1 MITEIEID
9 ICDKVGRYY
18 ASKWK
23 LVERDDLASHLYL
36 WCAERD
42 ATTLQRWRDEGSLG
56 PKLYKSL
63 KREAASYCE
72 KETSTKVGRDLHAN
86 NSYTLEIIK
95 NTLPFVFSTPD
106 VEDPINSKA
115 LLIIED
121 ISSALYGCSNEDI
134 EIITLRYREE
144 YSHDEIAAHYKI
156 TTDSASQRLHRA
168 LERVLT
174 RLSGEALFDWS
185 SVGKGGSDDN

>member
-1 MITEIEID
+1 MITQVEID
-9 ICDKVGRYY
+9 ICDKVGKYY
-18 ASKWK
+18 ASRWK
-23 LVERDDLASHLYL
+23 LVERDDLVSHLYL

-42 ATTLQRWRDEGSLG
+42 ANQLQRWREEGSLE

-63 KREAASYCE
+63 KREAAHFCE
-72 KETSTKVGRDLHAN
+72 KETTVKVGRDLHAN

-95 NTLPFVFSTPD
+95 NTLPFIFATPD

-115 LLIIED
+115 LVIIADVE
-121 ISSALYGCSNEDI
+121 SALYGCSNEDV

-144 YSHDEIAAHYKI
+144 YTHEEIAKHYRI
-156 TTDSASQRLHRA
+156 SVDSASQRLHRA

-174 RLSGEALFDWS
+174 RLSGVALFDWS
-185 SVGKGGSDDN
+185 DVGTGGHDD

>member
-1 MITEIEID
+1 MITQIEIET
-9 ICDKVGRYY
+9 CDKVGRYY

-23 LVERDDLASHLYL
+23 LVERDDLVSHLYL

-63 KREAASYCE
+63 KREAAAYCE
-72 KETSTKVGRDLHAN
+72 KETSNKVGRDLHAN

-95 NTLPFVFSTPD
+95 NTLPFVFNTPD

-115 LLIIED
+115 LIIIAD
-121 ISSALYGCSNEDI
+121 VKSALFGCSKEDI
-134 EIITLRYREE
+134 EIITLRYYDEF
-144 YSHDEIAAHYKI
+144 SHDEIAERYKI

-185 SVGKGGSDDN
+185 SVGTGGRDDD